1 MKKYWLLSIFMVAI
15 SVTKAQIIDPN
26 FNPKL
31 KGLPQIRFMMV
42 LPDYKVILSGDL
54 SSVDDEAVRRFVR
67 LESDGTL
74 DQEFTENISK
84 ISKGFSN
91 IYDAVYDNELN
102 KIYVAGYFEEYNDLL
117 RLNYDGTIDE
127 TFTASINL
135 ENVYGIGVQ
144 SSGKIIALSGTHN
157 SQITRLNQD
166 GTIDNNF
173 NTNNGPDSYGVYE
186 SELKILSNDEIIIS
200 GQFSKFNEVPIK
212 DMVKLDVNGNIV
224 ESFDFSNAF
233 GENYAYIS
241 NIHELSNG
249 DLIISG
255 SFEIIYGQTAKSVA
269 KINSDGSR
277 DIDFVLPGPGANVF
291 ANQVFTML
299 DDDEN
304 ILIAGIEIGFDDYSI
319 LKLNNN
325 GALNNSY
332 NQKKANYHNSTGSI
346 YPPILG
352 TNSSGDILFSSMHT
366 HFDGHFSQ
374 GLSKLNATGEVYT
387 DFNADLSGGVNVYS
401 SKVLSDGSIVIS
413 GQFTAIEDTPADF
426 LLKINSDGSPD
437 YTFINNIEFSSLG
450 SSITAIEEDNSG
462 NILLGGG
469 FSTFNNISS
478 GSLVRMSAS
487 GVLDNTFNDQ
497 ILSNN
502 LGQGVND
509 IIVLPD
515 NKLLISGGIDNPNTS
530 DKGSILRLNADGTI
544 DNSFNFSLNENYYV
558 NDIELLPDD
567 KIIYSGLIPADNRGI
582 LGRIN
587 SDGSIDGTFNLSY
600 DFTNIPI
607 NKIESIEET
616 GIILVST
623 YQYDDN
629 VAKLLQF
636 ESTGTLKDDIS
647 VQTTGY
653 DINVIYPLDA
663 ENVLLGGQFQEMNS
677 AKVDGFTKVSIVGG
691 VDSEYSYNFEIIGN
705 LSAPSIR
712 GITKLEDS
720 KYLIHGGFSSV
731 EGEGAFS
738 IAKINFDVPRA
749 PNNLSAT
756 FDFSKGISITWNDQ
770 TERETGYQICKRT
783 AGGEFIV
790 LDTIPANNTNYIDN
804 AVSLNT
810 KYEYR
815 VRALKEALYSGST
828 ETEITTDDLYPPS
841 SLTADFDFLNG
852 LIVGWENSG
861 ENFDQIEIYKS
872 SDNVSF
878 SILNTMNSAN
888 NQHIDPIVE
897 LNTTYY
903 YKLKSI
909 KGLFKSEF
917 STTIEFTTP
926 TTSNLSAPQLTLTEV
941 GVSEFLLSM
950 VSSDANI
957 IGFEIYKSLKS
968 DSEFQLVTSTEGP
981 LYIDKTL
988 NQGDTYFYKVRSYD
1002 LFDFSDYSNV
1012 ESLLVT
1018 SNESSSFNEEI
1029 SIYPNPSN
1037 GFIKIN
1043 FEPTGS
1049 DNYQILNSE
1058 GRIVQKGELETS
1070 NINTSQLKAGMYIIK
1085 IINGDNVATNRLIIN
1100 N

>member
-1 MKKYWLLSIFMVAI
+1 
-15 SVTKAQIIDPN
+15 
-26 FNPKL
+26 
-31 KGLPQIRFMMV
+31 
-42 LPDYKVILSGDL
+42 
-54 SSVDDEAVRRFVR
+54 
-67 LESDGTL
+67 
-74 DQEFTENISK
+74 
-84 ISKGFSN
+84 
-91 IYDAVYDNELN
+91 
-102 KIYVAGYFEEYNDLL
+102 
-117 RLNYDGTIDE
+117 
-127 TFTASINL
+127 
-135 ENVYGIGVQ
+135 
-144 SSGKIIALSGTHN
+144 
-157 SQITRLNQD
+157 
-166 GTIDNNF
+166 
-173 NTNNGPDSYGVYE
+173 
-186 SELKILSNDEIIIS
+186 
-200 GQFSKFNEVPIK
+200 
-212 DMVKLDVNGNIV
+212 
-224 ESFDFSNAF
+224 
-233 GENYAYIS
+233 
-241 NIHELSNG
+241 
-249 DLIISG
+249 SG
-255 SFEIIYGQTAKSVA
+255 SFDVIYGQTAKSVA

-325 GALNNSY
+325 GALNNTY
-332 NQKKANYHNSTGSI
+332 AQKKANYHTSTGSI
-346 YPPILG
+346 NPPVLG

-374 GLSKLNATGEVYT
+374 GLSKLNSSGEVYT

-450 SSITAIEEDNSG
+450 SWITAIEEDNAG

-478 GSLVRMSAS
+478 GSLVKMSAS

-567 KIIYSGLIPADNRGI
+567 KIIYSGLIPTDNRGI

-587 SDGSIDGTFNLSY
+587 PDGSIDGSFNISY

-647 VQTTGY
+647 VQTNGY
-653 DINVIYPLDA
+653 DINVIYLLDT

-677 AKVDGFTKVSIVGG
+677 AKVDGFTKVSLAGG

-712 GITKLEDS
+712 GITKLQDS
-720 KYLIHGGFSSV
+720 KYLIHGGFSSI

-738 IAKINFDVPRA
+738 IAKMNFDVPRA

-770 TERETGYQICKRT
+770 SERETGYQVSRST

-790 LDTIPANNTNYIDN
+790 LDTLQANNTNYIDN
-804 AVSLNT
+804 NVSLNT
-810 KYEYR
+810 KYDYLVR
-815 VRALKEALYSGST
+815 VLKESLYSGSA
-828 ETEITTDDLYPPS
+828 EIGIVTDNLTSPIE
-841 SLTADFDFLNG
+841 LTAEFDFLNG
-852 LIVGWENSG
+852 LIIGWNKNDE
-861 ENFDQIEIYKS
+861 EVDQVEIYKS
-872 SDNVSF
+872 SDNIEFNLLS
-878 SILNTMNSAN
+878 TENS
-888 NQHIDPIVE
+888 QTPEYIDPAVD
-897 LNTTYY
+897 LGTTYY
-903 YKLKSI
+903 YKFKSI

-917 STTIEFTTP
+917 SDVKEFTTP

-950 VSSDANI
+950 VSSDTNI
-957 IGFEIYKSLKS
+957 FGFEIYKSLKS

-981 LYIDKTL
+981 SYIDQTL

-1018 SNESSSFNEEI
+1018 SNKSSSFNEEL
-1029 SIYPNPSN
+1029 SIYPNPSD

-1049 DNYQILNSE
+1049 DSYQILNSE
-1058 GRIVQKGELETS
+1058 GKIIQKGTLNTNS
-1070 NINTSQLKAGMYIIK
+1070 VNTSKLTSGVYIIK
-1085 IINGDNVATNRLIIN
+1085 IINGKIIATERLIIN